1 MRHFRLGAASF
12 AAALAF
18 SSVAS
23 AQIKMGV
30 AGPIT
35 QGCSVL

>member
-1 MRHFRLGAASF
+1 MKKVTTFGLALGL
-12 AAALAF
+12 ALA
-18 SSVAS
+18 VTGTAS

-35 QGCSVL
+35 GPNEP